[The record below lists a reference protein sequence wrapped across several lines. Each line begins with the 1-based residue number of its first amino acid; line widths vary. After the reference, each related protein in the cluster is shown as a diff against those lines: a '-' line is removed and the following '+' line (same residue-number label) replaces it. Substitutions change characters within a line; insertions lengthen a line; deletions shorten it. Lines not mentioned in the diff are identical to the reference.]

1 LPRPTVIARTL
12 AIASLAAAS
21 VVGIGCG
28 SSDDKSVTKVSG
40 PPRTVTV
47 ALDWTP
53 NTNHMGA
60 YVAQALGYY
69 KEAGLNVKFL
79 PYASTPPET
88 LVANGKADF
97 GFSYQAGVAYARASG
112 QDVVQ
117 VMATIRK
124 PQYAIGYRAD
134 RNDIKSPKDLDG
146 KVYAGF
152 GLPDEKPGIEFV
164 IKKDGGKGN
173 FKVVTLNTSA
183 YEAVYAGSA
192 DFTLPST
199 TWEGVEASLTG
210 KPLKYF
216 NYTDY
221 GFPESYSTAL
231 ISSNAYLKAN
241 ADTAQAFLAATKRG
255 YEYAQQNPAKAAALL
270 IKQNPQAFKNTQLV
284 EKSAEML
291 TKGDFYGDPATIG
304 QIDGQVWTDYGK
316 FLFANKLLIGANGK
330 PLTAEPDWATY
341 WTNEYLPKD

>member
-1 LPRPTVIARTL
+1 MPRLNAIARTL

-21 VVGIGCG
+21 VVGIACG
-28 SSDDKSVTKVSG
+28 SSSDSAVTKVSG

-60 YVAQALGYY
+60 YVAQQLGYY
-69 KEAGLNVKFL
+69 KDAGLNVKFL

-124 PQYAIGYRAD
+124 PQYAIGYRAN
-134 RNDIKSPKDLDG
+134 RTDIKSPKDLDG

-152 GLPDEKPGIEFV
+152 GLPDEKPGIQFV
-164 IKKDGGKGN
+164 IRKDGGTGN

-183 YEAVYAGSA
+183 YEAVYSGSA
-192 DFTLPST
+192 DFTLPSK
-199 TWEGVEASLTG
+199 TWEGVEATVTG
-210 KPLKYF
+210 KPMKYF
-216 NYTDY
+216 DYVDY
-221 GFPESYSTAL
+221 GFPASYSTAL

-241 ADTAQAFLAATKRG
+241 ADTAKAFLAATKQG
-255 YEYAQQNPAKAAALL
+255 YQYSQQHPAEAAALL
-270 IKQNPQAFKNTQLV
+270 IKANPQAFKNPKVV
-284 EKSAEML
+284 EQSAEL
-291 TKGDFYGDPATIG
+291 LAKDGYYGDAGSIG
-304 QIDGQVWTDYGK
+304 EVDGQVWTNYGK
-316 FLFANKLLIGANGK
+316 FLFGNKLLVGANGK
-330 PLTAEPDWATY
+330 PLSAQPDWSTY
-341 WTNEYLPKD
+341 WTNAYLPKG